1 MTENSNISRDLQNYL
16 KWGNNFKLITSLAHA
31 YNINILICKK
41 DQTINSV
48 QSVKKKSVYIFALST
63 VVVSHIRRC
72 NF

>member
-1 MTENSNISRDLQNYL
+1 MTENSYNSRDLQNYL

-48 QSVKKKSVYIFALST
+48 QSVKKKICIYFRTFDRSSF
-63 VVVSHIRRC
+63 SHPSL
-72 NF
+72 